1 MKRFF
6 RPLFARMAELSS
18 NWKILQARLK
28 AEAAAK
34 PSTKRKAEEQL
45 QSSLRKKS
53 FDTSKSKAPKPLNR
67 KDKPPVRRM
76 GGVQS
81 SAAIEKPKQT
91 PSPSLAIW
99 AEDHG
104 VSAEDLAEAYGLGV
118 KGNSLMF
125 ASTKDKVNHGLTSGL
140 EIGKYVAIDCEM
152 VGVGPGGH
160 ESALARISIVDFHG
174 RQVYDSYVKPKER
187 VTNWRTA
194 VSGISQKEMRF
205 ARDFDE
211 VQKEVSDILQ
221 DRILIGHDI
230 KHDLDALKLSHSLKN
245 IRDTAK
251 YPAFKKY
258 GHGRK
263 PALKIL
269 AKEILGIEI
278 QSGPHSSTEDA
289 RATMLLFRK
298 HKSGFDM
305 DHVNRFAPK
314 QPANTGA
321 SRLKKKTK
329 KKS

>member
-1 MKRFF
+1 
-6 RPLFARMAELSS
+6 MAELSS

-28 AEAAAK
+28 AGAASQ
-34 PSTKRKAEEQL
+34 PPVKRKAEEQL
-45 QSSLRKKS
+45 QSSAKRKSAGKFESKSSVPPSRKK
-53 FDTSKSKAPKPLNR
+53 KA
-67 KDKPPVRRM
+67 VAHRM

-81 SAAIEKPKQT
+81 STAVDKPKQN

-99 AEDHG
+99 AKDHE
-104 VSAEDLAEAYGLGV
+104 VSTEELAEAYGLGV
-118 KGNSLMF
+118 KGNSMMF
-125 ASTKDKVNHGLTSGL
+125 ESEKDKVNYGLSSGV

-160 ESALARISIVDFHG
+160 ESALARISAVDFHG
-174 RQVYDSYVKPKER
+174 RQIYDSYVKPVER

-205 ARDFDE
+205 ARDFSE
-211 VQKEVSDILQ
+211 VQKEVDDIIK

-230 KHDLDALKLSHSLKN
+230 KHDLEALKLSHSPRN

-269 AKEILGIEI
+269 AREILGIEI

-305 DHVNRFAPK
+305 DNTNRYSPK
-314 QPANTGA
+314 QTTNTSA
-321 SRLKKKTK
+321 SRSKKKNQ

>member
-1 MKRFF
+1 
-6 RPLFARMAELSS
+6 MAELSS

-28 AEAAAK
+28 AGAASQPPA
-34 PSTKRKAEEQL
+34 KRKAEEQL
-45 QSSLRKKS
+45 QSSAKRKSIGKSEGKVSVPPSRKK
-53 FDTSKSKAPKPLNR
+53 KAAAH
-67 KDKPPVRRM
+67 RM

-81 SAAIEKPKQT
+81 STAVDKPKQN

-99 AEDHG
+99 AKDHE
-104 VSAEDLAEAYGLGV
+104 VSTEDLAEAYGLGV
-118 KGNSLMF
+118 KGNAMML
-125 ASTKDKVNHGLTSGL
+125 ASEKDKVNHGLSSGV

-174 RQVYDSYVKPKER
+174 RQIYDSYVKPVER

-205 ARDFDE
+205 ARDFSE
-211 VQKEVSDILQ
+211 VQKEVDDIIK
-221 DRILIGHDI
+221 DKILIGHDI
-230 KHDLDALKLSHSLKN
+230 KHDLDALKLSHSPRN

-258 GHGRK
+258 GNGRK
-263 PALKIL
+263 PALKVL

-305 DHVNRFAPK
+305 DNMNRYAPK
-314 QPANTGA
+314 QTTKSSA
-321 SRLKKKTK
+321 SRSKKKTK
-329 KKS
+329 KKP

>member
-1 MKRFF
+1 MKNFF
-6 RPLFARMAELSS
+6 RLLYVRMAELSS
-18 NWKILQARLK
+18 NWKKLQSQLK
-28 AEAAAK
+28 AEAASK

-45 QSSLRKKS
+45 QSSAKKRP
-53 FDTSKSKAPKPLNR
+53 FETSKSKNPGLLNR
-67 KDKPPVRRM
+67 NHKPPVHRM

-81 SAAIEKPKQT
+81 STATEKPKQT
-91 PSPSLAIW
+91 PSPSLGLW
-99 AEDHG
+99 AEDHK

-118 KGNSLMF
+118 KGNSLML
-125 ASTKDKVNHGLTSGL
+125 ASEKDKVNYGLSSGL

-160 ESALARISIVDFHG
+160 ESVLARISIVDFHG

-211 VQKEVSDILQ
+211 VQTEVSAILK

-230 KHDLDALKLSHSLKN
+230 KHDLDALKLSHSPKN

-263 PALKIL
+263 PALRNL
-269 AKEILGIEI
+269 AREVLGIEI
-278 QSGPHSSTEDA
+278 QSGAHSSTEDA
-289 RATMLLFRK
+289 RVTMLLFRK

-314 QPANTGA
+314 QPAHT
-321 SRLKKKTK
+321 STSHLKKKTK
-329 KKS
+329 KKP

>member
-1 MKRFF
+1 
-6 RPLFARMAELSS
+6 MAELSS

-28 AEAAAK
+28 AGAASQPPA
-34 PSTKRKAEEQL
+34 KRKAEEQL
-45 QSSLRKKS
+45 QSSAKRKPPGTNESKGSVPPFRKK
-53 FDTSKSKAPKPLNR
+53 KAAAH
-67 KDKPPVRRM
+67 RM

-81 SAAIEKPKQT
+81 STAVDKPKQN

-99 AEDHG
+99 AKDHE
-104 VSAEDLAEAYGLGV
+104 VSTEDLAEAYGLGV
-118 KGNSLMF
+118 KGNTMML
-125 ASTKDKVNHGLTSGL
+125 ASEKDKVNHGLSSGV

-174 RQVYDSYVKPKER
+174 RQIYDSYVKPVER
-187 VTNWRTA
+187 VTNWRTT

-205 ARDFDE
+205 ARDFSE
-211 VQKEVSDILQ
+211 VQKEVDDIIK
-221 DRILIGHDI
+221 DKILIGHDI
-230 KHDLDALKLSHSLKN
+230 KHDLDALKLSHSPRN

-258 GHGRK
+258 GNGRK
-263 PALKIL
+263 PALKVL

-305 DHVNRFAPK
+305 DNMNRYAPK
-314 QPANTGA
+314 QTTNSSA
-321 SRLKKKTK
+321 SRSKKKTK
-329 KKS
+329 KKP

>member
-1 MKRFF
+1 
-6 RPLFARMAELSS
+6 MAELSS

-28 AEAAAK
+28 AGAASQ
-34 PSTKRKAEEQL
+34 PSIKRKAEEQL
-45 QSSLRKKS
+45 QSSVKRKAVGKPESKGSVLPSRKK
-53 FDTSKSKAPKPLNR
+53 KAAAH
-67 KDKPPVRRM
+67 RM

-81 SAAIEKPKQT
+81 STAVDKPKQN

-99 AEDHG
+99 AKDHE
-104 VSAEDLAEAYGLGV
+104 VSTEDLAEAYGLGV
-118 KGNSLMF
+118 KGNSMML
-125 ASTKDKVNHGLTSGL
+125 ASEKDKVNHGLSTGV

-174 RQVYDSYVKPKER
+174 RQIYDSYVKPLER

-205 ARDFDE
+205 ARDFSE
-211 VQKEVSDILQ
+211 VQKEVDDIIK

-230 KHDLDALKLSHSLKN
+230 KHDLEALKLSHSPRN

-269 AKEILGIEI
+269 AREILGIDI

-305 DHVNRFAPK
+305 DNMNRYAPK
-314 QPANTGA
+314 EATNTSA
-321 SRLKKKTK
+321 SRSKKRNK

>member
-1 MKRFF
+1 
-6 RPLFARMAELSS
+6 MAELSS

-28 AEAAAK
+28 AGAASQ
-34 PSTKRKAEEQL
+34 PPVKRKAEEQL
-45 QSSLRKKS
+45 QSSAKRKSTGKSESKSSFPPSRKK
-53 FDTSKSKAPKPLNR
+53 KAPA
-67 KDKPPVRRM
+67 RRM

-81 SAAIEKPKQT
+81 SIAVDKPKQN

-99 AEDHG
+99 AKDHE
-104 VSAEDLAEAYGLGV
+104 VSTEDLAEAYGLGV
-118 KGNSLMF
+118 KGNAMML
-125 ASTKDKVNHGLTSGL
+125 ASQKDKVNHGLSSGV

-160 ESALARISIVDFHG
+160 ESALARISAVDFHG
-174 RQVYDSYVKPKER
+174 RQIYDSYVKPVER

-205 ARDFDE
+205 AREFSE
-211 VQKEVSDILQ
+211 VQKEVHDIIK

-230 KHDLDALKLSHSLKN
+230 KHDLEALKLSHSPRN

-263 PALKIL
+263 PALKVL
-269 AKEILGIEI
+269 AREILGFEI
-278 QSGPHSSTEDA
+278 QNGPHSSTEDA

-305 DHVNRFAPK
+305 DNTNRYAPK
-314 QPANTGA
+314 QTANASA
-321 SRLKKKTK
+321 SRSKKKNK

>member
-1 MKRFF
+1 
-6 RPLFARMAELSS
+6 MAELSS

-28 AEAAAK
+28 AGAASK
-34 PSTKRKAEEQL
+34 PPAKRKAEEQL
-45 QSSLRKKS
+45 QSSVKRKSVEKS
-53 FDTSKSKAPKPLNR
+53 ESKRTLT
-67 KDKPPVRRM
+67 PVRKQKPVAHRM

-81 SAAIEKPKQT
+81 STVIEKPKQS

-104 VSAEDLAEAYGLGV
+104 VSTEDLAEAYGLGV
-118 KGNSLMF
+118 KGNSMML
-125 ASTKDKVNHGLTSGL
+125 ASEKDKVNNGLSSGL

-174 RQVYDSYVKPKER
+174 RQVYDSYVKQKER

-194 VSGISQKEMRF
+194 FSGISQKEMRF
-205 ARDFDE
+205 ARDFNE
-211 VQKEVSDILQ
+211 VQKEVDNIIK

-230 KHDLDALKLSHSLKN
+230 KHDLEALKLSHPPRN

-258 GHGRK
+258 GNGRK

-269 AKEILGIEI
+269 AKELLGIEI

-298 HKSGFDM
+298 YKSGFDM
-305 DHVNRFAPK
+305 DNVNRFAPR
-314 QPANTGA
+314 QAAHTG
-321 SRLKKKTK
+321 RKTK
-329 KKS
+329 KKKS

>member
-1 MKRFF
+1 
-6 RPLFARMAELSS
+6 MAELSS

-28 AEAAAK
+28 AGAASQPPA
-34 PSTKRKAEEQL
+34 KRKAEEQL
-45 QSSLRKKS
+45 QSSAKRKPAGK
-53 FDTSKSKAPKPLNR
+53 FESKDSTPPSLKKKATAH
-67 KDKPPVRRM
+67 RM

-81 SAAIEKPKQT
+81 STAVDKPKQT

-99 AEDHG
+99 ARDHE
-104 VSAEDLAEAYGLGV
+104 VSTEDLAEAYGLGA
-118 KGNSLMF
+118 KGNAMML
-125 ASTKDKVNHGLTSGL
+125 ASEKDKVNHGLSKGV

-160 ESALARISIVDFHG
+160 ESVLARISVVDFHG
-174 RQVYDSYVKPKER
+174 RQIYDSYVKPAER

-205 ARDFDE
+205 ARDFSQ
-211 VQKEVSDILQ
+211 VQKEIDDIIK

-230 KHDLDALKLSHSLKN
+230 KHDLEALKLSHSPRN

-269 AKEILGIEI
+269 AREILGLDI

-305 DHVNRFAPK
+305 DNMNRYAPK
-314 QPANTGA
+314 QTTNTGA
-321 SRLKKKTK
+321 PRSKKKTK
-329 KKS
+329 KKP

>member
-1 MKRFF
+1 
-6 RPLFARMAELSS
+6 MAELSS
-18 NWKILQARLK
+18 NWKKLQAQLK
-28 AEAAAK
+28 AEAASK
-34 PSTKRKAEEQL
+34 PTTKRKAEEQL
-45 QSSLRKKS
+45 QSSTRKKS
-53 FDTSKSKAPKPLNR
+53 FEPSKSKASKPLNR

-81 SAAIEKPKQT
+81 SAATEKPKQT

-118 KGNSLMF
+118 KGNSLML
-125 ASTKDKVNHGLTSGL
+125 ASERDKVNHGLTNGL

-194 VSGISQKEMRF
+194 FK
-205 ARDFDE
+205 
-211 VQKEVSDILQ
+211 KEVNDILK

-230 KHDLDALKLSHSLKN
+230 KHDLDALKLSHSPRN

-263 PALKIL
+263 PALKNL
-269 AKEILGIEI
+269 AREILGLEI

-314 QPANTGA
+314 QPASTGT
-321 SRLKKKTK
+321 SRSK
-329 KKS
+329 KKSKKKA

>member
-1 MKRFF
+1 
-6 RPLFARMAELSS
+6 MAELSS
-18 NWKILQARLK
+18 NWKKLQAQLK
-28 AEAAAK
+28 AEAASK

-45 QSSLRKKS
+45 QSSVKRKVVE
-53 FDTSKSKAPKPLNR
+53 KSKKQGPQPPNR
-67 KDKPPVRRM
+67 KHKAPVHRM

-81 SAAIEKPKQT
+81 SAAIEKPQQS

-104 VSAEDLAEAYGLGV
+104 VSTEDLAEAYGLGV
-118 KGNSLMF
+118 QGNSMML
-125 ASTKDKVNHGLTSGL
+125 ASGKDKVNHGLTSGL

-211 VQKEVSDILQ
+211 VQKEVDAILK

-230 KHDLDALKLSHSLKN
+230 KHDLDALKLSHSPRN

-251 YPAFKKY
+251 YPPFKKY
-258 GHGRK
+258 GNGRK

-305 DHVNRFAPK
+305 DNANRFAPK
-314 QPANTGA
+314 QTTHTGA
-321 SRLKKKTK
+321 SHQKRKTK

>member
-1 MKRFF
+1 
-6 RPLFARMAELSS
+6 MAELSS
-18 NWKILQARLK
+18 NWKKLQAQLK
-28 AEAAAK
+28 AEATSK
-34 PSTKRKAEEQL
+34 PSAKRKAEEQP
-45 QSSLRKKS
+45 QSLVKKKS
-53 FDTSKSKAPKPLNR
+53 ARISKAKGILLLNR
-67 KDKPPVRRM
+67 KQKPSVHRM

-81 SAAIEKPKQT
+81 STAIDKPKQS

-99 AEDHG
+99 AENQG

-118 KGNSLMF
+118 KGNTMMM
-125 ASTKDKVNHGLTSGL
+125 ATEEDKVNHGLSGGL

-152 VGVGPGGH
+152 VGVGSGGH

-187 VTNWRTA
+187 VTDWRTA
-194 VSGISQKEMRF
+194 FSGISQKEMRF

-211 VQKEVSDILQ
+211 VQKEVNTILQ

-230 KHDLDALKLSHSLKN
+230 KHDLDALKLSHSSRN

-251 YPAFKKY
+251 YPAFRKY
-258 GHGRK
+258 GNGRK

-269 AKEILGIEI
+269 AKEILGINI

-314 QPANTGA
+314 QTALTSV
-321 SRLKKKTK
+321 SRLKKKTRTK
-329 KKS
+329 P

>member
-1 MKRFF
+1 
-6 RPLFARMAELSS
+6 MAELSS
-18 NWKILQARLK
+18 NWKKLQAQLK
-28 AEAAAK
+28 AEAASK

-45 QSSLRKKS
+45 KSSTQKKALGL
-53 FDTSKSKAPKPLNR
+53 SKGKAPRPLFS
-67 KDKPPVRRM
+67 KDKPPIRRM

-81 SAAIEKPKQT
+81 SAAIDKPKQT

-99 AEDHG
+99 ADNHG

-118 KGNSLMF
+118 KGNSLML
-125 ASTKDKVNHGLTSGL
+125 ASGKDKVNHGLTSGL

-174 RQVYDSYVKPKER
+174 QQVYDSYVKPRER

-211 VQKEVSDILQ
+211 VQKEVDSILK

-230 KHDLDALKLSHSLKN
+230 KHDLDALKLSHSPRN

-263 PALKIL
+263 PALKNL
-269 AKEILGIEI
+269 AREILGIDI

-314 QPANTGA
+314 LPANTGT
-321 SRLKKKTK
+321 SKKKKTK
-329 KKS
+329 KKT

>member
-1 MKRFF
+1 
-6 RPLFARMAELSS
+6 MAELSS

-28 AEAAAK
+28 AGAASQ
-34 PSTKRKAEEQL
+34 PPVKRKAEEQL
-45 QSSLRKKS
+45 QSSAKRKSTGKSESKGSFPPSRKKK
-53 FDTSKSKAPKPLNR
+53 TPAH
-67 KDKPPVRRM
+67 RM

-81 SAAIEKPKQT
+81 SIAVDKPKQN

-99 AEDHG
+99 AKDHE
-104 VSAEDLAEAYGLGV
+104 VSTEDLAEAYGLGV
-118 KGNSLMF
+118 KGNAMML
-125 ASTKDKVNHGLTSGL
+125 ASQKDKVNHGLSSGV

-160 ESALARISIVDFHG
+160 ESALARISAVDFHG
-174 RQVYDSYVKPKER
+174 RQIYDSYVKPVER

-205 ARDFDE
+205 AREFSE
-211 VQKEVSDILQ
+211 VQKEVNDIIK

-230 KHDLDALKLSHSLKN
+230 KHDLEALKLSHSPRN

-263 PALKIL
+263 PALKVL
-269 AKEILGIEI
+269 AREILGFEI
-278 QSGPHSSTEDA
+278 QNGPHSSTEDA

-305 DHVNRFAPK
+305 DNTNRYAPK
-314 QPANTGA
+314 QTTNASA
-321 SRLKKKTK
+321 SRSKKKKK

>member
-1 MKRFF
+1 
-6 RPLFARMAELSS
+6 MAELSS

-28 AEAAAK
+28 AGAASQLPA
-34 PSTKRKAEEQL
+34 KRKAEEQL
-45 QSSLRKKS
+45 QSLAKRKPTGKSESKDNVPPNRRKKA
-53 FDTSKSKAPKPLNR
+53 APHK
-67 KDKPPVRRM
+67 M

-81 SAAIEKPKQT
+81 SAAVDKPKHT

-99 AEDHG
+99 AKDHE
-104 VSAEDLAEAYGLGV
+104 VSTEDLAEAYSLGI
-118 KGNSLMF
+118 KGNSMML
-125 ASTKDKVNHGLTSGL
+125 ASEKDKVNHGLSKGV

-160 ESALARISIVDFHG
+160 ESVLARISVVDFHG
-174 RQVYDSYVKPKER
+174 RQIYDSYVKPVER
-187 VTNWRTA
+187 VTDWRTA

-205 ARDFDE
+205 ARDFSE
-211 VQKEVSDILQ
+211 VQKEIDGIIK

-230 KHDLDALKLSHSLKN
+230 KHDLEALKLSHSPRN

-263 PALKIL
+263 PALKTL
-269 AKEILGIEI
+269 AREILGIDI
-278 QSGPHSSTEDA
+278 QSGQHSSTEDA

-305 DHVNRFAPK
+305 DNMNRYTPK
-314 QPANTGA
+314 QTTSTPR
-321 SRLKKKTK
+321 SKKKIK
-329 KKS
+329 KKP

>member
-1 MKRFF
+1 
-6 RPLFARMAELSS
+6 MAELSS
-18 NWKILQARLK
+18 NWKKLQAQLK
-28 AEAAAK
+28 AEATSK

-45 QSSLRKKS
+45 HSSVKRKPIG
-53 FDTSKSKAPKPLNR
+53 TSKSKDTRLLSHQQ
-67 KDKPPVRRM
+67 KPPVHRM

-81 SAAIEKPKQT
+81 STAVDKPKQS

-99 AEDHG
+99 ADDHG

-118 KGNSLMF
+118 KGNTMML
-125 ASTKDKVNHGLTSGL
+125 ASEKDKVNHGLSSGL

-211 VQKEVSDILQ
+211 VQNEVNTILK

-230 KHDLDALKLSHSLKN
+230 KHDLDALKLSHSPRN

-258 GHGRK
+258 GNGRK

-314 QPANTGA
+314 QTAHTGA
-321 SRLKKKTK
+321 SHLKKKTK

>member
-1 MKRFF
+1 
-6 RPLFARMAELSS
+6 MAELSS

-28 AEAAAK
+28 AGAASQ
-34 PSTKRKAEEQL
+34 PPVKRKAEEQL
-45 QSSLRKKS
+45 QSSAKRKPTGK
-53 FDTSKSKAPKPLNR
+53 SKSKGSVPPSRKKKAPTH
-67 KDKPPVRRM
+67 RM

-81 SAAIEKPKQT
+81 STAVDKPKQT

-99 AEDHG
+99 AKDHE
-104 VSAEDLAEAYGLGV
+104 VSTEDLAEAYGLGV
-118 KGNSLMF
+118 KGNAMML
-125 ASTKDKVNHGLTSGL
+125 ASQKDKVNHGLTSGV

-160 ESALARISIVDFHG
+160 ESALARISAVDFHG
-174 RQVYDSYVKPKER
+174 RQIYDSYVKPVER

-205 ARDFDE
+205 AREFSE
-211 VQKEVSDILQ
+211 VQKEINDIIK

-230 KHDLDALKLSHSLKN
+230 KHDLEALKLSHSPRN

-263 PALKIL
+263 PALKVL
-269 AKEILGIEI
+269 AREILGFEI
-278 QSGPHSSTEDA
+278 QIGPHSSTEDA

-305 DHVNRFAPK
+305 DNANRYAPK
-314 QPANTGA
+314 QTTNASA
-321 SRLKKKTK
+321 SRSKKKNK

>member
-1 MKRFF
+1 
-6 RPLFARMAELSS
+6 MAELSS

-28 AEAAAK
+28 AGAASQPPA
-34 PSTKRKAEEQL
+34 KRKAEEQL
-45 QSSLRKKS
+45 QSSAKRKSIGKSESKSSVPPSRKK
-53 FDTSKSKAPKPLNR
+53 KASAH
-67 KDKPPVRRM
+67 RM

-81 SAAIEKPKQT
+81 STTVDKPKQS

-99 AEDHG
+99 AKDHE
-104 VSAEDLAEAYGLGV
+104 VSTEDLAEAYGLGV
-118 KGNSLMF
+118 KGNTMML
-125 ASTKDKVNHGLTSGL
+125 ASEKDKVNHGLSSGV

-152 VGVGPGGH
+152 VGVGPAGH
-160 ESALARISIVDFHG
+160 ESALARISAVDFHG
-174 RQVYDSYVKPKER
+174 RQLYDSYVKPVER

-205 ARDFDE
+205 ARDFSE
-211 VQKEVSDILQ
+211 VQKEVDDIIK

-230 KHDLDALKLSHSLKN
+230 KHDLDALKLSHSPRN

-258 GHGRK
+258 GNGRK

-305 DHVNRFAPK
+305 DNMNRYAPK
-314 QPANTGA
+314 QTANA
-321 SRLKKKTK
+321 SGSRSK
-329 KKS
+329 KKSKKKA

>member
-1 MKRFF
+1 
-6 RPLFARMAELSS
+6 MAELSS

-28 AEAAAK
+28 AGAASQ
-34 PSTKRKAEEQL
+34 PPVKRKAEEQL
-45 QSSLRKKS
+45 QSSAKRKFTGESESKGSVPPSRKK
-53 FDTSKSKAPKPLNR
+53 KAAAH
-67 KDKPPVRRM
+67 RM

-81 SAAIEKPKQT
+81 SAAVDKPKQN

-99 AEDHG
+99 AKDHE
-104 VSAEDLAEAYGLGV
+104 VSTEDLAEAYGLGV
-118 KGNSLMF
+118 KGNTMML
-125 ASTKDKVNHGLTSGL
+125 ASAKDKVNHGLSSGV

-160 ESALARISIVDFHG
+160 ESALARISAVDFHG
-174 RQVYDSYVKPKER
+174 RQIYDSYVKPVER

-205 ARDFDE
+205 AREFSE
-211 VQKEVSDILQ
+211 VQKEVDDIIK
-221 DRILIGHDI
+221 DKILIGHDI
-230 KHDLDALKLSHSLKN
+230 KHDLEALKLSHSPRK

-263 PALKIL
+263 PALKVL
-269 AKEILGIEI
+269 AREILGFEI
-278 QSGPHSSTEDA
+278 QNGQHSSTEDA

-305 DHVNRFAPK
+305 DNMNRYAPK
-314 QPANTGA
+314 QTTDTSA
-321 SRLKKKTK
+321 SRSKKKNK

>member
-1 MKRFF
+1 MT
-6 RPLFARMAELSS
+6 ELSS

-28 AEAAAK
+28 AGAASQPPA
-34 PSTKRKAEEQL
+34 KRKAEEQL
-45 QSSLRKKS
+45 QPAAKRKSIGKSESKGGVPPSRKK
-53 FDTSKSKAPKPLNR
+53 KATAH
-67 KDKPPVRRM
+67 RM

-81 SAAIEKPKQT
+81 STAVDQPKQN

-99 AEDHG
+99 AKDHE
-104 VSAEDLAEAYGLGV
+104 VSTEDLAEAYGLGV
-118 KGNSLMF
+118 KGNTMML
-125 ASTKDKVNHGLTSGL
+125 ASGKDKVNHGLSSGV
-140 EIGKYVAIDCEM
+140 EIGKFVAIDCEM

-160 ESALARISIVDFHG
+160 ESALARISVVDFHG
-174 RQVYDSYVKPKER
+174 RQIYDSYVKPVER

-205 ARDFDE
+205 ARDFSE
-211 VQKEVSDILQ
+211 VQKEVDNIIK

-230 KHDLDALKLSHSLKN
+230 KHDLDALKLSHSPRN

-251 YPAFKKY
+251 YPPFKKY
-258 GHGRK
+258 GNGRK

-269 AKEILGIEI
+269 AKEILGIDI

-305 DHVNRFAPK
+305 DNVNRYAPK
-314 QPANTGA
+314 QTTNSNAA
-321 SRLKKKTK
+321 RSKKKTK
-329 KKS
+329 KKT

>member
-1 MKRFF
+1 
-6 RPLFARMAELSS
+6 MAELSS
-18 NWKILQARLK
+18 NWKKLQAQLK
-28 AEAAAK
+28 AEAASK

-45 QSSLRKKS
+45 QSSPRKKP
-53 FDTSKSKAPKPLNR
+53 FETTKTKASKPLIR

-104 VSAEDLAEAYGLGV
+104 VSAEDLAEA
-118 KGNSLMF
+118 
-125 ASTKDKVNHGLTSGL
+125 GL

-314 QPANTGA
+314 QPANAGT

-329 KKS
+329 KKT

>member
-1 MKRFF
+1 
-6 RPLFARMAELSS
+6 MAELSS
-18 NWKILQARLK
+18 NWKKLQAQLK
-28 AEAAAK
+28 AEAASN

-45 QSSLRKKS
+45 QTPAKKKKS
-53 FDTSKSKAPKPLNR
+53 LETSKNKNPSLPPR
-67 KDKPPVRRM
+67 KHRM

-81 SAAIEKPKQT
+81 STAIEKPKET
-91 PSPSLAIW
+91 PTPSLAIW
-99 AEDHG
+99 AKDHG

-118 KGNSLMF
+118 KGNSLMW
-125 ASTKDKVNHGLTSGL
+125 ASEKDKVNHGLTKGL
-140 EIGKYVAIDCEM
+140 DIGKYVAIDCEM

-174 RQVYDSYVKPKER
+174 RQVYDSYVKPRER

-211 VQKEVSDILQ
+211 VQKEVDAILK

-230 KHDLDALKLSHSLKN
+230 KHDLDALKLSHSPRN

-269 AKEILGIEI
+269 AREILGIDI

-305 DHVNRFAPK
+305 DHANRFAPK
-314 QPANTGA
+314 QPAHNGTT
-321 SRLKKKTK
+321 RVKKKK
-329 KKS
+329 K

>member
-1 MKRFF
+1 
-6 RPLFARMAELSS
+6 
-18 NWKILQARLK
+18 
-28 AEAAAK
+28 
-34 PSTKRKAEEQL
+34 
-45 QSSLRKKS
+45 
-53 FDTSKSKAPKPLNR
+53 
-67 KDKPPVRRM
+67 M

-81 SAAIEKPKQT
+81 STAVDKPKQN

-99 AEDHG
+99 AKDHE
-104 VSAEDLAEAYGLGV
+104 VSTEDLAEAYGLGV
-118 KGNSLMF
+118 KGNAMML
-125 ASTKDKVNHGLTSGL
+125 ASEKDKVNHGLSSGV
-140 EIGKYVAIDCEM
+140 EIGKYVAVDCEM

-174 RQVYDSYVKPKER
+174 RQIYDSYVKPVER

-205 ARDFDE
+205 ARDFSE
-211 VQKEVSDILQ
+211 VQKEVDDIIK
-221 DRILIGHDI
+221 DKILIGHDI
-230 KHDLDALKLSHSLKN
+230 KHDLDALKLSHSPRN

-258 GHGRK
+258 GNGRK
-263 PALKIL
+263 PALKVL

-305 DHVNRFAPK
+305 DNMNRYAPK
-314 QPANTGA
+314 QTTKSSA
-321 SRLKKKTK
+321 SRSKKKTK
-329 KKS
+329 KKP